1 MTDYLV
7 NQLIPLVHVA
17 DVEQSIGFYEFLG
30 FAVSERMQDDTGRT
44 FWASLSAGE
53 ARLMFT
59 AADAPIVPEE
69 QAVIFYLYSHD
80 VAALREHLLARGL
93 ADGGTYCGQPGP
105 NSGRRVVFGV
115 ACRDY
120 MPGGEIRVADP
131 DGYCLLVGQ
140 LE

>member
-1 MTDYLV
+1 MTHYLV

-17 DVEQSIGFYEFLG
+17 DLERTITFYELFG
-30 FAVSERMQDDTGRT
+30 FAVGDRMQDDAGRT
-44 FWASLSAGE
+44 FWASLAVGE

-80 VAALREHLLARGL
+80 VAALREHLLSRGL
-93 ADGGTYCGQPGP
+93 ADGGAYCGQPGP
-105 NSGRRVVFGV
+105 NGGRNVVF
-115 ACRDY
+115 AMAHPNY
-120 MPGGEIRVADP
+120 MPAGEIRVADP

-140 LE
+140 LA